1 MIFLIFRKKVEVI
14 IHESPIPYKN
24 QLLYWLEILKW
35 HLCSKITFH
44 TKKEVDIFESSYFK
58 LPSDKYILQE
68 HSKYFCKFR
77 DLSRED
83 ARLELN
89 LPLKKLIFLC
99 IGFIQPHKGFDIAI
113 KSFCKNSSKMD
124 LYIVGSLRI
133 KFEPYAEYL
142 QNLRNISREANNI
155 HIVESYLSDED
166 FDTWLIASDVVVA
179 PYREIWSSGV
189 VARAK
194 LFNKSVIVSH
204 VGGLSEQIAEN
215 DIIYENEDELKSI
228 FRSFEHEKYRE
239 DI

>member
-1 MIFLIFRKKVEVI
+1 
-14 IHESPIPYKN
+14 
-24 QLLYWLEILKW
+24 
-35 HLCSKITFH
+35 
-44 TKKEVDIFESSYFK
+44 
-58 LPSDKYILQE
+58 
-68 HSKYFCKFR
+68 
-77 DLSRED
+77 
-83 ARLELN
+83 
-89 LPLKKLIFLC
+89 
-99 IGFIQPHKGFDIAI
+99 
-113 KSFCKNSSKMD
+113 MD